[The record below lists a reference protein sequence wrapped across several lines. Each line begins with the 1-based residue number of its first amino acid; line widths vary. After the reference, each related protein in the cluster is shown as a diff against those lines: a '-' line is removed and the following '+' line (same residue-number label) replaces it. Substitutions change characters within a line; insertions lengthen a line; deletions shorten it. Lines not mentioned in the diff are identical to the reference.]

1 GGPVVVG
8 IDRCHLCPTSVGGGA
23 ALRRGRRGRR
33 RYAAEVGD
41 GDRDGDGDRAG
52 VTDRAVVRV
61 PALLLRS
68 RANTR
73 KREISGG
80 GASRVCDCRAP
91 VVDAD
96 ASRAICM
103 NP

>member
-1 GGPVVVG
+1 
-8 IDRCHLCPTSVGGGA
+8 RHGGGA

-41 GDRDGDGDRAG
+41 GDRDRDGDRDGDGHRDRAG
-52 VTDRAVVRV
+52 VTGRAVVRV

>member
-1 GGPVVVG
+1 
-8 IDRCHLCPTSVGGGA
+8 R
-23 ALRRGRRGRR
+23 
-33 RYAAEVGD
+33 D
-41 GDRDGDGDRAG
+41 GDRDGDGHRDRAG

-61 PALLLRS
+61 SALLLRS